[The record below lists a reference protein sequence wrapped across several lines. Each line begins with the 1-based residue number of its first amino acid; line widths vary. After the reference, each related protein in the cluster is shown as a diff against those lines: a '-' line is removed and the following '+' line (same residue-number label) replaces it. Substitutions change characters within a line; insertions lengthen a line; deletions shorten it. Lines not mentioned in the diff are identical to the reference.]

1 MTYCEQ
7 NSVNRPFGQEPQ
19 SPVAG
24 SGEDEDGDLDGAR
37 SDQGE
42 AEMGRKDR
50 RALGFKALKADAD
63 WFAEGR
69 EENDWRRVMMSELS
83 LTVCKR

>member
-1 MTYCEQ
+1 MIYCEQ
-7 NSVNRPFGQEPQ
+7 NSVNRLFGQEPQ

-24 SGEDEDGDLDGAR
+24 SGEDGAR

-50 RALGFKALKADAD
+50 RALGFKALKAEAD

>member
-24 SGEDEDGDLDGAR
+24 SGEDEDGDGAR

-42 AEMGRKDR
+42 AEMRRKDR
-50 RALGFKALKADAD
+50 RALGFKALKAEAD

>member
-24 SGEDEDGDLDGAR
+24 SGEDEDGDLEIIPCLFGSQKAEKKMI
-37 SDQGE
+37 GE
-42 AEMGRKDR
+42 
-50 RALGFKALKADAD
+50 
-63 WFAEGR
+63 
-69 EENDWRRVMMSELS
+69 EL
-83 LTVCKR
+83 

>member
-1 MTYCEQ
+1 MIYCEQ
-7 NSVNRPFGQEPQ
+7 NSVNRLFGQEPQ

-24 SGEDEDGDLDGAR
+24 SGDLDGAR

-50 RALGFKALKADAD
+50 RALGFKALKAEAD

>member
-1 MTYCEQ
+1 MIYCEQ
-7 NSVNRPFGQEPQ
+7 NSVNRLFGQEPQ

-24 SGEDEDGDLDGAR
+24 SGEDEDEDLDGAR

-50 RALGFKALKADAD
+50 RALGFKALKAEAD